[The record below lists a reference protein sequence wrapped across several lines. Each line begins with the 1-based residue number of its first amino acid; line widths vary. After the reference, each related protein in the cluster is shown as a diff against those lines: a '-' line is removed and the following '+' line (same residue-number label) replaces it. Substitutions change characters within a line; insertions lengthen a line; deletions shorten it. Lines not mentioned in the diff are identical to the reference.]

1 MRNGLAAVIGA
12 LFTFVTLGSV
22 SPSKM
27 LAETDLTNSQLS
39 IYGLHV
45 AHAPQMKNL
54 PAELIPLP

>member
-1 MRNGLAAVIGA
+1 MRNGLASALGA
-12 LFTFVTLGSV
+12 LFTFVALGFAP
-22 SPSKM
+22 PSKM